1 MPRVGPLRSPGME
14 ADAPSRDVTRL
25 VNLSDAVVAIA
36 ATLLVLP
43 LVDQIDSMSGATVAE
58 MLTR

>member
-1 MPRVGPLRSPGME
+1 MDGNAGAPG
-14 ADAPSRDVTRL
+14 RDVTRL

-43 LVDQIDSMSGATVAE
+43 LVDQIDAMPGATVGE
-58 MLTR
+58 MLDSPPSS

>member
-1 MPRVGPLRSPGME
+1 ME

-43 LVDQIDSMSGATVAE
+43 LVDRWGSLRWPASPC
-58 MLTR
+58 TR